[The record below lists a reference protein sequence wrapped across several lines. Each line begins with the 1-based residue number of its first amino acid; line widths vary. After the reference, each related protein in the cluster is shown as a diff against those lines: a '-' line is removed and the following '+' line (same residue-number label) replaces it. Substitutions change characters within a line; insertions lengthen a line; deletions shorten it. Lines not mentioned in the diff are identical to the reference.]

1 MTNSHK
7 SQSEKL
13 ATGGEETRDGINSG
27 PEAGLGEQ
35 EATVASTQILNCK
48 LASNPRERS
57 CGRGGS
63 RRHRARRRA
72 LLAGRLRGAMA
83 SRGPSASKDGV
94 GVETDP
100 QRLRSDSLDTQVLQ
114 AYEGRDTSSVPIVP
128 TEKEIQ
134 DYTRMLNQPGEIQP
148 HGFFMLLRENEN
160 GTRTVRACSE
170 NVTEIFGRPASEAG
184 YPLDLNLLATS
195 S

>member
-1 MTNSHK
+1 
-7 SQSEKL
+7 
-13 ATGGEETRDGINSG
+13 
-27 PEAGLGEQ
+27 
-35 EATVASTQILNCK
+35 
-48 LASNPRERS
+48 
-57 CGRGGS
+57 
-63 RRHRARRRA
+63 
-72 LLAGRLRGAMA
+72 MA
-83 SRGPSASKDGV
+83 SRGPSASKDGDR
-94 GVETDP
+94 VETDP

-114 AYEGRDTSSVPIVP
+114 AYEGRDTSVPIVP

-184 YPLDLNLLATS
+184 YPLDLTFVATS